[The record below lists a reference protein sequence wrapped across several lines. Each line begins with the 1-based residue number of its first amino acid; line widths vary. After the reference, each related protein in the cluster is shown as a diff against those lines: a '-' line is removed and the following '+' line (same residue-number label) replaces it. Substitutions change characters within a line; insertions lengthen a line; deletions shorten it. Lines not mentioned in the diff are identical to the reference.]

1 MAEHYFS
8 AAPTSAAEE
17 HTITVRLAGREVTLV
32 TARGVFSAD
41 RLDQG
46 TSVLLRRAPQPPDDG
61 VLLDLGCGYGAVTC
75 ALALAA
81 PRAQVWAVDVNVRA
95 RELTK
100 RNALALGLS
109 NVRVAAPGEVPASV
123 AFDAVYSNPP
133 VRVGKPALHEL
144 LMTWLRRLDG
154 EGAAY
159 LVVQR
164 NLGADSLQRWLLGE
178 GYGCVRLASAKG
190 YRVFEVR
197 PA

>member
-17 HTITVRLAGREVTLV
+17 RSITVRLAGREVTLV
-32 TARGVFSAD
+32 SARGVFSAD
-41 RLDQG
+41 RLDPG
-46 TSVLLRRAPQPPDDG
+46 TSVLLRRAPQPPDEG
-61 VLLDLGCGYGAVTC
+61 VFLDMGCGYGPIAC

-81 PRAQVWAVDVNVRA
+81 PGAQVWAVDVNARA

-100 RNALALGLS
+100 RNAEALGLA
-109 NVRVAAPGEVPASV
+109 NVHVAAPDAVPADV
-123 AFDAVYSNPP
+123 AFGAVYSNPP
-133 VRVGKPALHEL
+133 VRVGKPALHDL
-144 LMTWLRRLDG
+144 LQTWLCRLAGD
-154 EGAAY
+154 GAAY

-164 NLGADSLQRWLLGE
+164 NLGADSLQRWLVGE